1 MNQIIQA
8 GVSITMS
15 SPEMVEFINAH
26 RKEAALAAGAEFPS
40 KGYAKL
46 EHADFC
52 KKVPEVLGRDAGKFS
67 GIYRDSMN
75 RIQDGYHFPKR
86 EACLMAMSY
95 SYDLQAKVF
104 DRMTALETAAAP
116 VADPMEVLK
125 DPVSMRTLLLGYSE
139 KLILLE
145 AEKAAMAPKV
155 EAYELIAV
163 SDSDYTITQA
173 AKLLQLVPH
182 NQLFHYLNANQWIYK
197 SNGRGPWLPHVGRIK
212 QGYMVLGGHPVTHS
226 DGRVE
231 TEPQSRITAKGL
243 ARLATLF
250 AKVPE
255 AA

>member
-1 MNQIIQA
+1 MNQIIPT
-8 GVSITMS
+8 GGPVTTMTS
-15 SPEMVEFINAH
+15 REI
-26 RKEAALAAGAEFPS
+26 AELTG
-40 KGYAKL
+40 K
-46 EHADFC
+46 EHAHVMRDIRAMLSELELPELGYLQNWIHPQNGQTYQEFALNRELTDTLLTGYSASARL
-52 KKVPEVLGRDAGKFS
+52 KVIRRWHELEGK
-67 GIYRDSMN
+67 
-75 RIQDGYHFPKR
+75 
-86 EACLMAMSY
+86 
-95 SYDLQAKVF
+95 
-104 DRMTALETAAAP
+104 AAAP
-116 VADPMEVLK
+116 VVDPMEVLK
-125 DPVSMRTLLLGYSE
+125 DPAKLRDLLLGSTE
-139 KLILLE
+139 RLIALQ
-145 AEKAAMAPKV
+145 AENAAMAPKV
-155 EAYELIAV
+155 EAFDLIAV

-231 TEPQSRITAKGL
+231 TEPQARITAKGL